1 MPIAHLRVRQIVE
14 ALTRR
19 LDCTQKVL
27 CSFLGVTETALST
40 SMDKPFSEAGDHKVG
55 KRLLSLLY
63 VTETLARD
71 ESLTAVI
78 IKKVLVTPS
87 YRQEDG
93 TYLDVVSAIHMGN
106 IQNDLLTP
114 IADAALKYFRKSYE
128 AEKWPIEDG
137 LYNQAKRA

>member
-1 MPIAHLRVRQIVE
+1 MSIANLKVRQIVD

-19 LDCTQKVL
+19 LDCTQKVI

-40 SMDKPFSEAGDHKVG
+40 SMDRRISEISDNKVG

-63 VTETLARD
+63 VVETLARD
-71 ESLTAVI
+71 ESLTAMV
-78 IKKVLVTPS
+78 IKKVLVAP
-87 YRQEDG
+87 YFRQEDG
-93 TYLDVVSAIHMGN
+93 SYLDVVAAIHLGN

-114 IADAALKYFRKSYE
+114 IADAALKHFRKSYE
-128 AEKWPIEDG
+128 EEKWPIEDG

>member
-1 MPIAHLRVRQIVE
+1 MSIANLKVRQIVD

-19 LDCTQKVL
+19 LDCTQKVI

-40 SMDKPFSEAGDHKVG
+40 SMDRRISEISDNKVG

-63 VTETLARD
+63 VVETLARD
-71 ESLTAVI
+71 ASLTAMV
-78 IKKVLVTPS
+78 IKKVLVAP
-87 YRQEDG
+87 YFRQEDG
-93 TYLDVVSAIHMGN
+93 SYLDVVSAIHLGN

-114 IADAALKYFRKSYE
+114 IADAALKHFRKSYE
-128 AEKWPIEDG
+128 EEKWPIEDG